1 MTISWKGQWRLTVG
15 LTIWTAW
22 QPTAFWSFK
31 TGLCLT
37 PVFFLVLAEA
47 MNGAIAFDSVFF
59 SFDSFSFSLG
69 ILVLGLRIGLSTH
82 GITVPNFRWCVPY
95 FGLIRPEIDGKNES
109 VGDWMG
115 LNEVMQIKC
124 GNLRALLDSQNLEM
138 SSVFIWLK
146 F

>member
-37 PVFFLVLAEA
+37 PVFFFVLAEA

-69 ILVLGLRIGLSTH
+69 ILVFGLRIGLSTH

-95 FGLIRPEIDGKNES
+95 FGLIRPEIVGKNES
-109 VGDWMG
+109 VGDWTR
-115 LNEVMQIKC
+115 LNEVIQIKC
-124 GNLRALLDSQNLEM
+124 SNLRARLDSQNLEM